1 MITRRYNTM
10 KSISSAKT
18 SNKIFGTHKS
28 CFIPKITKGS
38 ESKLLPVAINSY
50 FDE

>member
-1 MITRRYNTM
+1 M

-38 ESKLLPVAINSY
+38 ESKLLPVEDTNLFAINSY